1 MTKQVMVP
9 LAQGIEE
16 MEAVTIIDV
25 LRRAGAMVTIAS
37 VDELNITAARGTKI
51 IADCLISE
59 CKDETFDLIAIPGGL
74 PGANNLAASQILG
87 KMLKSQAIAGRLYG
101 AICASPAV
109 VLHHHG
115 LITPGQ
121 VTCHPSFTHTIDN
134 GNTKD
139 LDVVVAGNCITSRGG
154 GTSLDFAM
162 ELVAQLFTP
171 ETVQEVRNGLA
182 I

>member
-1 MTKQVMVP
+1 MTKQVLVP

-16 MEAVTIIDV
+16 MEAITVIDV
-25 LRRAGAMVTIAS
+25 LKRAGAAVTVAS

-51 IADCLISE
+51 IADCLISR
-59 CKDETFDLIAIPGGL
+59 CKDDIFDLIAIPGGL
-74 PGANNLAASQILG
+74 PGANNLAASPILG
-87 KMLKSQAIAGRLYG
+87 EMLKSQAGAGRLYG
-101 AICASPAV
+101 AICASPAM

-115 LITPGQ
+115 LVTPGQ
-121 VTCHPSFTHTIDN
+121 VTCHPSCTHLIDN

-139 LDVVVAGNCITSRGG
+139 LDVVVDGNCITSRGG
-154 GTSLDFAM
+154 GTSLDFAL
-162 ELVAQLFTP
+162 ELVARLFSP